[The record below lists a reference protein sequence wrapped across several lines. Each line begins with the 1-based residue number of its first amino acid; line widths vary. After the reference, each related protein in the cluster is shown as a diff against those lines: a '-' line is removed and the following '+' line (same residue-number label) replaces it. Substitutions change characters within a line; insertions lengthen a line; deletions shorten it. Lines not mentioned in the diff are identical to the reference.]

1 MKSINLFL
9 LTRNINGK
17 DIFLYE
23 GLLSAREEEIRH
35 RMDEVELLKTLVSYL
50 VRFRD
55 PMKKMDGFFYSFTIP
70 QISKEFDLLKIGKN
84 GVVVNIELKSQMV
97 ALERIEKQLKQNRYY
112 LNSIATDIY
121 SFTLVHDNGQSR
133 LYVYDTELRECTFEE
148 LENALSQIDEFVE
161 EGIENLFKPKDYLI
175 SPLNT
180 PDKFIGG
187 KYYLTTQQEEIKREI
202 LRSINGGD
210 KRIWG
215 ITGTAGTG
223 KTLLLYDIAK
233 EQSRLGRTCIIHCG
247 LFSEGHTQLQ
257 GKIDNLDLIEAKAVN
272 LESIRQYRYIFVDE
286 SQRIYENACKLILDV
301 SRMENASCVFSYD
314 YYQTLSYAEE
324 NRNIPEML
332 RQELGFVERSL
343 TDKIRT
349 NKEVASFIRNMI
361 NLNDKPQKQINYKNI
376 EVIYA
381 NDYYEAGEII
391 KYYSTVKDYTFIGYT
406 PSRFNCSSIDY
417 FSRYI
422 NTHRVIGQEF
432 DNVIFSMDD
441 NFRYSEDGHLQGKEH
456 PNPDYKFYKLW
467 YQGVSRAREKL
478 CILVIGNQELFSSIL
493 AIKKNDA
500 TLMQK

>member
-9 LTRNINGK
+9 LTRNISDK
-17 DIFLYE
+17 DVFLYE
-23 GLLSAREEEIRH
+23 DLLSAREEEIKH
-35 RMDEVELLKTLVSYL
+35 RMDEVELLKILVSN
-50 VRFRD
+50 FIKFGN

-112 LNSIATDIY
+112 LNSIGEDIY
-121 SFTLVHDNGQSR
+121 SFTLVNDNGQIR
-133 LYVYDTELRECTFEE
+133 LYVYDTELRESTFEE
-148 LENALSQIDEFVE
+148 LEDALSQIDEFVE
-161 EGIENLFKPKDYLI
+161 EGIENLFRPKDYLI

-180 PDKFIGG
+180 PDKFISG
-187 KYYLTTQQEEIKREI
+187 KYYLTTQQEKIKKEI

-247 LFSEGHTQLQ
+247 LFSGGHIRLQ
-257 GKIDNLDLIEAKAVN
+257 GKINNLDLIEAKAVN
-272 LESIRQYRYIFVDE
+272 PESIGQYKYIFVDE
-286 SQRIYENACKLILDV
+286 SQRIYANTCRLILRL
-301 SRMENASCVFSYD
+301 SSMQNISCIFSYD
-314 YYQTLSYAEE
+314 YYQTLSHVEE
-324 NRNIPEML
+324 GNNIPEML
-332 RQELGFVERSL
+332 RQESNFMERSL

-361 NLNDKPQKQINYKNI
+361 NLNDKPQKQVNYKNI
-376 EVIYA
+376 DVIYA
-381 NDYYEAGEII
+381 NDYDEALKIV
-391 KYYSTVKDYTFIGYT
+391 KYYCEEKNYTFIGYT
-406 PSRFNCSSIDY
+406 PSREKYSPLNY
-417 FSRYI
+417 FSGYI

-441 NFRYSEDGHLQGKEH
+441 NFRYSEG
-456 PNPDYKFYKLW
+456 
-467 YQGVSRAREKL
+467 GVCREK
-478 CILVIGNQELFSSIL
+478 CIPIRITDFISYGIREYPEQGRNFVY
-493 AIKKNDA
+493 
-500 TLMQK
+500 

>member
-9 LTRNINGK
+9 LTRNINDK

-23 GLLSAREEEIRH
+23 DLLSAREEEIKH
-35 RMDEVELLKTLVSYL
+35 RMEEVELLKTLVSN
-50 VRFRD
+50 FIKFD
-55 PMKKMDGFFYSFTIP
+55 NPMKKMDGFFYSFTIP

-121 SFTLVHDNGQSR
+121 SFTLVNDNGQSH
-133 LYVYDTELRECTFEE
+133 LYAYDTELRESCFEE
-148 LENALSQIDEFVE
+148 LEDALNQIDEFVE
-161 EGIENLFKPKDYLI
+161 EGIENLFRPKDYLI

-180 PDKFIGG
+180 PDKFIDG
-187 KYYLTTQQEEIKREI
+187 KYYLTKQQEEIKKEI
-202 LRSINGGD
+202 LRSINDGD
-210 KRIWG
+210 KTIWG

-247 LFSEGHTQLQ
+247 LFSGGHVRLQ
-257 GKIDNLDLIEAKAVN
+257 GKISNLDLIEAKAVD
-272 LESIRQYRYIFVDE
+272 LESIGQYRYIFVDE
-286 SQRIYENACKLILDV
+286 SQRIYKKTCKLILDV
-301 SRMENASCVFSYD
+301 SKIGNASCVFSYD
-314 YYQTLSYAEE
+314 YYQTLSHAEE
-324 NRNIPEML
+324 DNNIPEML
-332 RQELGFVERSL
+332 RQEPDFIERSL

-361 NLNDKPQKQINYKNI
+361 NLNDKPRKQVNYKNI

-381 NDYYEAGEII
+381 NDYNEALEII
-391 KYYSTVKDYTFIGYT
+391 EYYCEEKNYKFIGYT
-406 PSRFNCSSIDY
+406 PSSVKYSPLNY
-417 FSRYI
+417 FSGYI

-441 NFRYSEDGHLQGKEH
+441 NFRYHKDGHLQGKEH
-456 PNPDYKFYKLW
+456 PNPNYKFYKLW

-478 CILVIGNQELFSSIL
+478 CILVIGNQELFSNIL